1 MTLTFKE
8 KSFFDEDVEV
18 FDESE
23 MLIANFNK
31 QHGDYFLSFNKIEY
45 FVKADGSLN
54 FKSEIINVKSKEKI
68 VDINTTSKW
77 GVSFKYNN
85 KQYSYAEEFPLGY
98 NFNAL
103 LYKKSTNKQW

>member
-31 QHGDYFLSFNKIEY
+31 QHGDYFLSFNKIE
-45 FVKADGSLN
+45 
-54 FKSEIINVKSKEKI
+54 
-68 VDINTTSKW
+68 
-77 GVSFKYNN
+77 
-85 KQYSYAEEFPLGY
+85 
-98 NFNAL
+98 
-103 LYKKSTNKQW
+103 